1 MRGIPHQHEPPADD
15 VKGSFVA
22 GHFSKQNWILWR
34 AFSFLR
40 DKIQSAVQEVLKRVH
55 GKQFQIK
62 ERQIFY
68 VYLDDTIYFPN
79 ASKKPAE
86 GHSVVYH
93 RQIPLHDHLFL
104 LVDWV
109 KTHQASPVTTQHSFL
124 NLNHQTLLKPHV
136 YQGHAK
142 VPHSS
147 SLSTN
152 VFPISSTH
160 VAAACLELF
169 PGMKKGGMSWCT
181 PSTLGRCGRR
191 HSRLRIKNYE
201 KQILETVKT
210 C

>member
-1 MRGIPHQHEPPADD
+1 MAN
-15 VKGSFVA
+15 SFK
-22 GHFSKQNWILWR
+22 SKN
-34 AFSFLR
+34 
-40 DKIQSAVQEVLKRVH
+40 DKMIS
-55 GKQFQIK
+55 
-62 ERQIFY
+62 

-109 KTHQASPVTTQHSFL
+109 KTHQASPVTTQHSLDSFL
-124 NLNHQTLLKPHV
+124 NSNHQTLLKPHV

-169 PGMKKGGMSWCT
+169 PGMKKGGMS
-181 PSTLGRCGRR
+181 
-191 HSRLRIKNYE
+191 
-201 KQILETVKT
+201 
-210 C
+210 